1 MVKLQTHFFFFECV
15 WRPLDERVR
24 LSQGRWVN
32 RFDFDDRIQAQ
43 PTLFMSVTTKALNYS
58 RLLIKKRKKTR
69 LHKNGSAL
77 HSMFDDNDFREM
89 NNKNKYI

>member
-1 MVKLQTHFFFFECV
+1 MFDGRWMKES
-15 WRPLDERVR
+15 R

-43 PTLFMSVTTKALNYS
+43 PTLFMSVTTKASNYS
-58 RLLIKKRKKTR
+58 RLLIKERKKK

-77 HSMFDDNDFREM
+77 HSMFDDNDFLRDE
-89 NNKNKYI
+89 